1 MSDKITESDGIT
13 VDFAKLQQELFDQA
27 MREAQVLSYNFE
39 EMEKRELQAK
49 QRFKETI
56 AEYQEVIL
64 KLAEE
69 KNVQEALHKEQIAEL
84 ETENRRLKIAE
95 ETLHEIQLKF
105 LETQIQLNHQKEQE
119 EQHLQNYNKL
129 LLQLEELNAK
139 YEALKLH
146 AQQKLEDAQRLLEKQ
161 KEQYTTELVS
171 LRARLV
177 RAESRNQALLQS
189 LEAKDKENKQL
200 FEICQ
205 QLMSKFEGKN
215 TPIELD
221 SIKQILQ
228 NSMM

>member
-1 MSDKITESDGIT
+1 MWIRSEKGSTKSNCIVLNI
-13 VDFAKLQQELFDQA
+13 QQELFDQA

-105 LETQIQLNHQKEQE
+105 LETQIQLNHQKEVIFFE
-119 EQHLQNYNKL
+119 
-129 LLQLEELNAK
+129 K
-139 YEALKLH
+139 Y
-146 AQQKLEDAQRLLEKQ
+146 QRDREKRMKRIE
-161 KEQYTTELVS
+161 KE
-171 LRARLV
+171 
-177 RAESRNQALLQS
+177 
-189 LEAKDKENKQL
+189 KENTDPMQR
-200 FEICQ
+200 EREQ
-205 QLMSKFEGKN
+205 R
-215 TPIELD
+215 
-221 SIKQILQ
+221 
-228 NSMM
+228 

>member
-1 MSDKITESDGIT
+1 
-13 VDFAKLQQELFDQA
+13 
-27 MREAQVLSYNFE
+27 
-39 EMEKRELQAK
+39 
-49 QRFKETI
+49 
-56 AEYQEVIL
+56 
-64 KLAEE
+64 
-69 KNVQEALHKEQIAEL
+69 
-84 ETENRRLKIAE
+84 
-95 ETLHEIQLKF
+95 
-105 LETQIQLNHQKEQE
+105 
-119 EQHLQNYNKL
+119 LQNYNKL